1 MAEHLPSSR
10 VRDYNGHE
18 MQPTHDAYCDRN
30 HPPRQRC
37 NRAMFPADPV
47 ESVDGGTNGAYAAA
61 PMPLEE
67 ERMDAQRE
75 AIAEAEVPQPT
86 AYTSR
91 EWGSTVAALEEPAH
105 LVSERKHAVEAT
117 VNRGAPVIG
126 RALVVGGAI
135 AVAALAWSLRRPRK
149 AEAPE
154 SESG

>member
-1 MAEHLPSSR
+1 
-10 VRDYNGHE
+10 

-37 NRAMFPADPV
+37 NRALFPADPV
-47 ESVDGGTNGAYAAA
+47 ESVDLTTNGVLAPA
-61 PMPLEE
+61 PMPIEE
-67 ERMDAQRE
+67 ERVDAQRE

-86 AYTSR
+86 AYASR
-91 EWGSTVAALEEPAH
+91 EWGSTVAALEEPAY
-105 LVSERKHAVEAT
+105 LASEREHAVEVT
-117 VNRGAPVIG
+117 VNRGAPLIG

-154 SESG
+154 SE